1 MGVGFASPF
10 SVTGRE
16 RVMQSSSQRTARVLL
31 RMSCMRHTILD
42 CGWQPWGRLAGVG
55 DGRMERGIIKCV
67 QPLREFSDRPS
78 AVDPIQV
85 WEELPKPSHNSIPMV
100 GAMRLLIALMIVTST
115 SGAQAQY
122 PWAYPQYRPSY
133 PLYGGPY
140 APPAQRLS
148 PVSLSQSMLA
158 AHNAVRSRVGV
169 PSLVW
174 SDQLAEVAQDW
185 ANHLIATGS
194 FSHRPDNSYGE
205 NLYSI
210 SGGTA
215 SPAQVVSYWAGEA
228 RIRSSEQHLCWRL
241 RPLHADCMGEDPSG
255 WLRRCH

>member
-1 MGVGFASPF
+1 MRPTSARIQRPTIGGRSNTGVGGIAQAEPQFHPY
-10 SVTGRE
+10 GR
-16 RVMQSSSQRTARVLL
+16 TL
-31 RMSCMRHTILD
+31 MR
-42 CGWQPWGRLAGVG
+42 P
-55 DGRMERGIIKCV
+55 
-67 QPLREFSDRPS
+67 
-78 AVDPIQV
+78 
-85 WEELPKPSHNSIPMV
+85 
-100 GAMRLLIALMIVTST
+100 LIALVILAST
-115 SGAQAQY
+115 SSAQAQY
-122 PWAYPQYRPSY
+122 PWGYPQYRPSY

-215 SPAQVVSYWAGEA
+215 SPAQVVSY
-228 RIRSSEQHLCWRL
+228 
-241 RPLHADCMGEDPSG
+241 
-255 WLRRCH
+255 